1 MCRGDRTLSTDPQRR
16 KEVLDGERAVNET
29 YIQKLEA
36 RFGKGNPP
44 IAVPLNT
51 IWTNNVPINGPAA
64 RLLDP
69 SLAELPF

>member
-1 MCRGDRTLSTDPQRR
+1 MSKNPERR

-29 YIQKLEA
+29 YIQELEA
-36 RFGKGNPP
+36 RFGKANRP
-44 IAVPLNT
+44 IAVALNT
-51 IWTNNVPINGPAA
+51 IWTMTFQSTGPAA